1 MDEEKMELAHE
12 PVPGFKGAFYIAIA
26 IAVVY
31 LGIILYRTM
40 L

>member
-1 MDEEKMELAHE
+1 MN
-12 PVPGFKGAFYIAIA
+12 PNRVRGAFYIAIV

-40 L
+40 F

>member
-1 MDEEKMELAHE
+1 MELVHE
-12 PVPGFKGAFYIAIA
+12 PEPGFKGAFYIAIV

-40 L
+40 F

>member
-12 PVPGFKGAFYIAIA
+12 PEPGFRSAFYIAIV

-40 L
+40 F